1 MDNISKD
8 SLNILNIMKKEGLL
22 IAAALYSLG
31 KDEYTVK
38 DFEKIFDEVDLGY
51 LCNVHLLLQG
61 IVTAFFVNEDKQT
74 QETFLNKTRE
84 DGRSESIITDLYGF
98 FLIVTDVEIPENEEG
113 ITNETIFKLLDADRN
128 FTSVI
133 VNLIAF
139 EAVTRLADKL
149 NDRKK

>member
-1 MDNISKD
+1 MDNINKD
-8 SLNILNIMKKEGLL
+8 SLYILNIMKKKGLL
-22 IAAALYSLG
+22 IAAALCSLE
-31 KDEYTVK
+31 KDKYTMK

-51 LCNVHLLLQG
+51 ICNVHLLFQG

-74 QETFLNKTRE
+74 QETILNKTRE
-84 DGRSESIITDLYGF
+84 DGRAESIITDLYGF

-113 ITNETIFKLLDADRN
+113 ITNEIIFKLLDDDRA
-128 FTSVI
+128 FTSSI

-139 EAVTRLADKL
+139 KAVTRLADKL